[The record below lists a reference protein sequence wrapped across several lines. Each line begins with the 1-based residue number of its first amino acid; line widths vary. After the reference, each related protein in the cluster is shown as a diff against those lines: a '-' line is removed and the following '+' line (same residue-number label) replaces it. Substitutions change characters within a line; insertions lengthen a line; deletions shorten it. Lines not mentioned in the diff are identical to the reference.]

1 MSYETY
7 EEFDDQMSDILSSG
21 SCFEMSNFHRTEIK
35 ELLSGMD
42 RDCVINDLNTWYGK
56 QEPEE
61 LREGELSYIG
71 EELLEGIVSVKIV
84 FE

>member
-21 SCFEMSNFHRTEIK
+21 SCFEMSKWHVKQVK
-35 ELLSGMD
+35 ELISEMD
-42 RDCVINDLNTWYGK
+42 RDRIVEDLNIWYGT
-56 QEPEE
+56 QEPSE
-61 LREGELSYIG
+61 LREGELSYISEMING
-71 EELLEGIVSVKIV
+71 TVSVKIV